1 MTDIERML
9 RDGKTPNELIE
20 EINEAQRRIEEDK
33 AKAENKNVLRENAV
47 DAIMDYLDVIAEA
60 ELTDQEYEDLWDEV
74 NKVLKEMEQM
84 ADSMKK
90 KAKKVKKPTH
100 AQYIIDDDEEWE
112 RLLKLFI

>member
-9 RDGKTPNELIE
+9 RDGKTPSELIE

-33 AKAENKNVLRENAV
+33 AKSEEKNVLRENAV
-47 DAIMDYLDVIAEA
+47 DAIMDYLDVIADA

-84 ADSMKK
+84 ADSMKMK
-90 KAKKVKKPTH
+90 KKVKKPTH
-100 AQYIIDDDEEWE
+100 TQYVVDDDEWE

>member
-9 RDGKTPNELIE
+9 RDGKTPSELIE

-47 DAIMDYLDVIAEA
+47 DAIMDYLDVITNA

-84 ADSMKK
+84 ANSMK
-90 KAKKVKKPTH
+90 KKVKKPTH
-100 AQYIIDDDEEWE
+100 TQYIVDDDDEWE
-112 RLLKLFI
+112 KLLKLFI